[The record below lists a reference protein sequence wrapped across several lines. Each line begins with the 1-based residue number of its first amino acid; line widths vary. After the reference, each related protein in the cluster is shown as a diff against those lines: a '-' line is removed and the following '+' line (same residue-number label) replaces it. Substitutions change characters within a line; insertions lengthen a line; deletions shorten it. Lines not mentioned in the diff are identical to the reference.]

1 MTTIGDQP
9 QITVDARL
17 TKAAQTAQ
25 TTQTPAIA
33 QTETARAEM
42 TRPVRAVPEPDDLAV
57 LDAIQR
63 RVLWLSTLIVHHAN
77 HVRPNPDDLK
87 VGGHQASSASMVSI
101 LTALYFHYLDG
112 GDRVSIKPHASP
124 AYHAVQYLLGRLDRR
139 YLTTL
144 RELGGL
150 QAYPSRTKDHDPVDF
165 STGSVGLG
173 AVAPAFAAAAQ
184 RYACAHVGHVTSR
197 RFVAVVGDAE
207 LDEGNVWEA
216 VADEAL
222 QGLGAVLLI
231 VDLNRQSL
239 DRVVPGI
246 RAAQLKALFE
256 AAGWRVHEAKYGRRL
271 QAAFARPGGD
281 ALRQRIDRM
290 TNEEY
295 QSLLRRRNADLRE
308 RLIHAEGPDR
318 APDPEMER
326 ALAETPDEDLP
337 ELLANLGGHDLGE
350 LLRVFAAAD
359 VSVSEQGQRQDE
371 NDAPAAR
378 APAVVFAYTIK
389 GWGLPFAGDTLNH
402 SMLLSGEQMAT
413 LQQEFGVA
421 PGAEW
426 DGFSPASPEGRCCQE
441 SAERLR
447 QGQDERGPLVA
458 AEAIPPRL
466 GLPYPAKLS
475 TQEALGRV
483 LPRLADLPEVGPRVV
498 TTAPDVAISTHLS
511 NWVGRVGV
519 FAPDQRPDYQGEA
532 QRALRWQPGP
542 HGQHIEL
549 GISEMNLFMLLG
561 QLGLSYELS
570 GQLLFPIGTVYDPFV
585 CRGLDA
591 LIYGLYSGAR
601 MVFAGTPAGVS
612 LSPEGGAHQSTVTAS
627 LGIELPELAYYEP
640 AFARETEW
648 ILLHALRECCD
659 RAHGRSTYLRLS
671 TKRID
676 QGLMGDALSR
686 LGEDELRRQVLA
698 GGYRL
703 VEGRDL
709 VAEALAASPSAPVPT
724 VQLAVTGAMAPE
736 AVEAARQL
744 AGEGV
749 AANVLHLT
757 SPRALFNA
765 LRQDRL
771 RRRRDAGATDSLG
784 QLGALLPWQER
795 RAPIVTVHDA
805 SAHSLAF
812 LGSVYGAPTV
822 PLGVDQFGQSGA
834 LGDLYHATGI
844 GVDDIVAAAYLALDL
859 SEDGA

>member
-1 MTTIGDQP
+1 MTTTGDQP
-9 QITVDARL
+9 QTTVDTSFTQAS
-17 TKAAQTAQ
+17 QDS
-25 TTQTPAIA
+25 QTPA
-33 QTETARAEM
+33 TTRPEM
-42 TRPVRAVPEPDDLAV
+42 TRSGRPVPEPADLVV

-87 VGGHQASSASMVSI
+87 AGGHQASSASMVSI
-101 LTALYFHYLDG
+101 LTALYFRYLEG

-144 RELGGL
+144 REFGGL
-150 QAYPSRTKDHDPVDF
+150 QAYPSRTKDHGPVDF

-184 RYACAHVGHVTSR
+184 RYARAHVGRVTSR

-216 VADEAL
+216 VADEVL
-222 QGLGAVLLI
+222 QGLGNVLLI

-246 RAAQLKALFE
+246 RAAQLKALFG

-295 QSLLRRRNADLRE
+295 QSLLRRRGADLRE
-308 RLIHAEGPDR
+308 RLVHAEGPDR
-318 APDPEMER
+318 APDPELER
-326 ALAETPDEDLP
+326 ALADTPDEALH

-359 VSVSEQGQRQDE
+359 VSVNGQGQGQEQEQDG
-371 NDAPAAR
+371 NDAPAAG
-378 APAVVFAYTIK
+378 APAVVFAYTVK

-413 LQQEFGVA
+413 LQQDLGVA

-426 DGFSPASPEGRCCQE
+426 DAFSPASPEGRCCRE

-458 AEAIPPRL
+458 AGAIPERL

-498 TTAPDVAISTHLS
+498 TAAPDVAISTHLS

-542 HGQHIEL
+542 GGQHVEL

-648 ILLHALRECCD
+648 ILLHALRACCD
-659 RAHGRSTYLRLS
+659 REHGRSTYLRLS

-676 QGLMGDALSR
+676 QGLMGNALSR
-686 LGEDELRRQVLA
+686 LGEDELRRQALA

-709 VAEALAASPSAPVPT
+709 VAEASSASPSAAAPT

-736 AVEAARQL
+736 AVEATHRL

-765 LRQDRL
+765 LREDRL
-771 RRRRDAGATDSLG
+771 RRRRAPGATDGLG
-784 QLGALLPWQER
+784 QLRALLPRQER
-795 RAPIVTVHDA
+795 HAPIVTVHDA

-822 PLGVDQFGQSGA
+822 PLGVDGFGQSGA
-834 LGDLYHATGI
+834 LSDLYNATGI
-844 GVDDIVAAAYLALDL
+844 GVDDIAAAAYLALDL
-859 SEDGA
+859 CEDRD